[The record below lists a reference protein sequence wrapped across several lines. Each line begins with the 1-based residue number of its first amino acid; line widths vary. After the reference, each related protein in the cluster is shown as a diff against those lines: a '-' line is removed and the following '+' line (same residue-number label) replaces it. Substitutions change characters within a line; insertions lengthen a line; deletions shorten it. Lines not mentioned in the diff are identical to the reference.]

1 MQLSEQQLQIRD
13 MARTFATREMAPYV
27 AQWDRDETV
36 SITTL
41 EAMGEL
47 GLMGVCIDPEWG
59 GAGAD
64 FLSYILAVEEIA
76 AADCGLCNVM
86 SANNSPVCAAIQDYG
101 SRAQKERFLTPL
113 ASGQQRG
120 AILLTEPQAGS
131 DASNLRTRAE
141 RRDDGYR
148 LNGSKSFITAGQ
160 SAHVAMIVAVTDP
173 AAGKRGISCFL
184 VPTDSPGYRV
194 ARLEHKLG
202 HRTCDTCQIELEDLV
217 VPAEQRLG
225 DEGEGYRIALAYLM
239 EGRIGVAAQSVGMAR
254 TAFEAARL
262 YAEERETFGR
272 PIADHQ
278 VIAFKLADMAT
289 QIEAARQLTF
299 HAVRL
304 KETGVR
310 ALKEASMAKLFA
322 SEMVE
327 RVTSAAIQIHGGY
340 GYLNDFP
347 LEKIY
352 RDARVTQIYEGTS
365 EVQRIVIGRE
375 IRSN

>member
-1 MQLSEQQLQIRD
+1 MQFSEQQIQIRD
-13 MARTFATREMAPYV
+13 MARAFATQEMLPHV
-27 AQWDRDETV
+27 AQWDRDEAV
-36 SITTL
+36 SIATL

-101 SRAQKERFLTPL
+101 NEAQKRRFLEPL
-113 ASGQQRG
+113 ASGRQRG

-141 RRDDGYR
+141 RRGSSYW
-148 LNGSKSFITAGQ
+148 LKGSKSFITAGQ
-160 SAHVAMIVAVTDP
+160 SAHIAMIVAVTDP

-194 ARLEHKLG
+194 ARLETKLG
-202 HRTCDTCQIELEDLV
+202 HRTCDTCQIELEDLE
-217 VPAEQRLG
+217 VPPEQRLG
-225 DEGEGYRIALAYLM
+225 AEGEGYRIALAYLM

-254 TAFEAARL
+254 TAFEAAQR
-262 YAEERETFGR
+262 YAEERESFGR

-278 VIAFKLADMAT
+278 AVAFKLADMAT

-299 HAVRL
+299 HAARL
-304 KETGVR
+304 KEAGAR
-310 ALKEASMAKLFA
+310 ALKEASMAKLYA